1 MHELVEKIIFY
12 LLGAVVGTVAGFIL
26 LSFDIMYIDNKDPLL
41 IITITSLIGI
51 IVYMIVHEYR
61 TEKSV
66 KRSNKVRNATV
77 ALITHEMRTGLTST
91 SWGIQLILQNYSN
104 NITETDRKMLQNII
118 NSIQTT
124 VTHSIN
130 LLDVSLLDIGKLTI
144 ALKWVKLGEVQD
156 IFEGILEKYSYGVKE
171 KNIVLQTKVK
181 LDPKKEAEVDTVRLR
196 IILENLLENSMQYAR
211 GGEIKVDIENTDES
225 MNIVVS
231 DNGIGI
237 PIEEQEKIFEEF
249 YRASNAR
256 DKVSSGSGIGLFMC
270 DQYVKAHHGTM
281 RFESKENVGTTFYI
295 SIPLKTSANVNE
307 FLNKI

>member
-41 IITITSLIGI
+41 IVTITSLIGI

-144 ALKWVKLGEVQD
+144 ALKWVALGEVQD

-211 GGEIKVDIENTDES
+211 GGEIKVDIENTDEF

-256 DKVSSGSGIGLFMC
+256 DKVSSGSGIGLYMC